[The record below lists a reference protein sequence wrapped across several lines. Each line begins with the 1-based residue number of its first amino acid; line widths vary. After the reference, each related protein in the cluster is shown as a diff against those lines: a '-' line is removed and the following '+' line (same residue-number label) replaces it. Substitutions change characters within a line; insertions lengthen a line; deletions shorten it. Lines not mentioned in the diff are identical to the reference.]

1 MPPTTVPLSI
11 PATGALTVIPRSARP
26 LLTCALLP
34 LLAGCQ
40 ATFFRAMNTG
50 GPSVTPVSR
59 VYAAAQ
65 GLKLDVYRPPG
76 ASVATPVVLFFYGGS
91 WRNGERGDYAFVGRA
106 LAAKGI
112 LTVIPDYRKFPS
124 GRFPVFEQDAA
135 AAAHW
140 TFAHAAEFGGDPCRI
155 FVAGH
160 SAGGQIAALLAT
172 DASYLKAWQLQP
184 RDFAGA
190 IGIAG
195 PYDFLPLTDPK
206 LIEVFG
212 PDKDW
217 PLSQPIHFVDGDEP
231 PFLLMQ
237 GSADRVVKPRN
248 AVALADALKAVDV
261 AVTLRP
267 YADIG
272 HFRILAGVRYP
283 TLAPTLGDVVHFVT
297 NTAAIAPQRCM
308 RATDHAKMNSG
319 TTTVAPPHAAL
330 NSRHQDGRGSGAGA
344 DPPSAAVH
352 AGEVGAL

>member
-1 MPPTTVPLSI
+1 MGFKNFPFGLISFPF
-11 PATGALTVIPRSARP
+11 AAALLVGVSAWILVNVLAPRLGIAAFDPFPFP
-26 LLTCALLP
+26 LLV
-34 LLAGCQ
+34 G
-40 ATFFRAMNTG
+40 
-50 GPSVTPVSR
+50 VI
-59 VYAAAQ
+59 
-65 GLKLDVYRPPG
+65 GL
-76 ASVATPVVLFFYGGS
+76 
-91 WRNGERGDYAFVGRA
+91 
-106 LAAKGI
+106 
-112 LTVIPDYRKFPS
+112 
-124 GRFPVFEQDAA
+124 
-135 AAAHW
+135 
-140 TFAHAAEFGGDPCRI
+140 
-155 FVAGH
+155 
-160 SAGGQIAALLAT
+160 AALLAT

-330 NSRHQDGRGSGAGA
+330 NSRHQDGRSSGAGA